1 MEEKNSCRIGFRGD
15 RYQDQG
21 FIANNSS
28 GNRIP
33 SLYVTD
39 NRAQMSRTC
48 VKKGVGDHWY
58 HTMPLLVGYTV
69 PIQ

>member
-21 FIANNSS
+21 FIAGNSS

-33 SLYVTD
+33 SLFVTD
-39 NRAQMSRTC
+39 NRARVSRTC
-48 VKKGVGDHWY
+48 VKIVGDHWY